1 MGLARKRKEGGG
13 GGGGGR
19 WEAEGDEGKFE
30 GSQWRQMSCARHVGV
45 GGGEE
50 GGGGGGGGVGWGV
63 GTPIHTML
71 SNIPSDKG

>member
-1 MGLARKRKEGGG
+1 MV

-45 GGGEE
+45 RDTSGKSLAIKQLPQKKPEFPDVCGHMSHI
-50 GGGGGGGGVGWGV
+50 VLAV
-63 GTPIHTML
+63 
-71 SNIPSDKG
+71 